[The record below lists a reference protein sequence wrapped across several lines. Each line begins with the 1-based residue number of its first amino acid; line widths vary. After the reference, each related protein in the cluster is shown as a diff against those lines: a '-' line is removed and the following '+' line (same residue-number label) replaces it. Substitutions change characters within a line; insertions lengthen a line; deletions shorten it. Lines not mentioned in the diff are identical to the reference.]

1 MGSADVSSFPLGAK
15 LHRRKNR
22 NRRSVA
28 GDFGTA
34 MSPAVIGLVLF
45 AAVLHAA
52 WNAVLRSGADRLWS
66 VTIMS
71 IAMAVV
77 AIPFAVVLPF
87 PASPSWPYLILSSCL
102 QLGYSVVLVYAYR
115 HGELGQ
121 VYPIVRGSVPLLVTL
136 GGFLFAGQRPSALA
150 LLGVVLVALG
160 IMSLALG
167 RRGATVKSV
176 ALAFITGLFIAAYV
190 TSDGIGVRAA
200 GDPRAYAAW
209 ILLIYGA
216 LMPMTFVAFRGRI
229 PLDVLSAET
238 LKALAGGVISLIAYV
253 AVVSALALGPLGPI
267 SALRETSVV
276 FAVVIGRVFLGEALT
291 MRRLAACA
299 VVAFG
304 AACLGYRP

>member
-1 MGSADVSSFPLGAK
+1 LPSGAK
-15 LHRRKNR
+15 LHHRENR
-22 NRRSVA
+22 NRRSVT
-28 GDFGTA
+28 GDLGSA

-45 AAVLHAA
+45 AAALHAA

-71 IAMAVV
+71 VATTVV
-77 AIPFAVVLPF
+77 AIPFAVVLPL

-102 QLGYSVVLVYAYR
+102 QVGYSVFLVYAYR

-136 GGFLFAGQRPSALA
+136 GGFLFADQHPSTLA

-167 RRGATVKSV
+167 RGRATAKSV
-176 ALAFITGLFIAAYV
+176 ALASITGLFIAGYITA
-190 TSDGIGVRAA
+190 DGIGVRAA
-200 GDPRAYAAW
+200 GDPRAYASW
-209 ILLIYGA
+209 IFLIYGA
-216 LMPMTFVAFRGRI
+216 LMPMTFMAVRGRLA
-229 PLDVLSAET
+229 LDVLSAET

-253 AVVSALALGPLGPI
+253 AVISALALGPLGPI

-276 FAVVIGRVFLGEALT
+276 FAVLIGRVFLGEALT

-304 AACLGYRP
+304 ASCLGYRP